1 MTLAQTMQAAAP
13 AASARTGTGRVW
25 FWPPQAAARRLAR
38 RSKTARATTAG
49 LPLRCGERV
58 VLLEHAPAGCLIGAT
73 AAAVYAQDQAEPGR
87 PWCRIGWEEMI
98 RTGWDERR
106 GALTL
111 IGAGPS
117 GVWRKELA
125 VDRHSALVELAR
137 ERIAATLLAS
147 AVVRD
152 SDRVVAVVMARR
164 QPGSGR
170 VDWVTLLSQDG
181 ATNTQSILAR
191 AAVVIAD
198 LQAQTG
204 IPAATPSLARDA
216 PHRPG

>member
-1 MTLAQTMQAAAP
+1 MTLAQTRQAAAS
-13 AASARTGTGRVW
+13 AASARTGTGRAW

-49 LPLRCGERV
+49 LPLRRGERV
-58 VLLEHAPAGCLIGAT
+58 LLLEHAPAGCLVGAT
-73 AAAVYAQDQAEPGR
+73 AAAVYTQDQSEPGCS
-87 PWCRIGWEEMI
+87 WSRIGWEEVI
-98 RTGWDERR
+98 RIGWDERR
-106 GALTL
+106 SALAL
-111 IGAGPS
+111 IGAGPC

-152 SDRVVAVVMARR
+152 SDRVAAVVTARR
-164 QPGSGR
+164 QPGSGK
-170 VDWVTLLSQDG
+170 VVWVTLLSQAG
-181 ATNTQSILAR
+181 VTNNQAILAR

-198 LQAQTG
+198 LRAQTG
-204 IPAATPSLARDA
+204 IPA
-216 PHRPG
+216 G